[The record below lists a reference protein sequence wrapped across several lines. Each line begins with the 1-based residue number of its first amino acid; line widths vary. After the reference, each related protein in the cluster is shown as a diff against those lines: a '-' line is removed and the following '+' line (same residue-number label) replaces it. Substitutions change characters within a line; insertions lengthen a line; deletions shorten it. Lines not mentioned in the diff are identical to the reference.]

1 MNAPFL
7 PPPEADV
14 AQDENG
20 IPPGKRLIR
29 AGNGAGLSLGERLSA
44 HLYRLSWRTPLH
56 ALRLKGRHPLKL
68 LAAPADPLMG
78 DADRGRTILAGRF
91 SFEGASVAMGEDG
104 PELGTAPER
113 LVAHYHSFNW
123 LRDVAAVGGDE
134 AASAI
139 RRFVAGWLAAHGN
152 TVAEPA
158 WAAGIAGRR
167 LLNWPSFAPMLLGQN
182 DLVFRSSVLNALART
197 ARHLDRVADRTPP
210 GLERIAAWCGIV
222 AAGLLIAGGDGRRAF
237 GEAGLIKA
245 LDGSLGEDGGLNS
258 RSPAEQFELVALL
271 SHLLSMYDARRL
283 PVPLA
288 LANALSKAVPPLL
301 GCTLG
306 DGGMGSWQGGSPM
319 SAQSVRD
326 VVDASR
332 VRCRPLRQARGWG
345 YQRLAAGHTILIMDA
360 GPPPHSR
367 TTRHGCASTFAFE
380 MSDGM
385 DRLIVNCGGASAAG
399 LIDTPGLAAGLRT
412 TAAHSTL
419 ILADTN
425 STAVLTNGSVGK
437 GVDTVELDR
446 RESEQ
451 GSRVEGSHDG
461 YAKRFGFTHTRSI
474 AVTGDGK
481 EVRGEDTLIPVEGRK
496 KIVEAAFAARFHLAP
511 GVDPSPTAD
520 GQGALLRIDGGALWQ
535 FRARGGAVSIE
546 PSLWVN
552 GEGRWQASHQ
562 IVVEGTAVAGGA
574 TIGWVIKRAG

>member
-1 MNAPFL
+1 MTEPASP
-7 PPPEADV
+7 
-14 AQDENG
+14 DEDDG

-29 AGNGAGLSLGERLSA
+29 AGGGAGLSLGERLSA

-68 LAAPADPLMG
+68 LAAPADPLPG
-78 DADRGRTILAGRF
+78 NAEVGLAILEGRF
-91 SFEGASVAMGEDG
+91 PYEGASVAMGEAG
-104 PELGTAPER
+104 PDLSEAPER
-113 LVAHYHSFNW
+113 LIAHYHSFNW
-123 LRDVAAVGGDE
+123 LRDVAAVGSEE
-134 AASAI
+134 ASSAI
-139 RRFVAGWLAAHGN
+139 RRWVSGWLDAHGS

-167 LLNWPSFAPMLLGQN
+167 LLNWPSYAPLLLGQN

-245 LDGSLGEDGGLNS
+245 LDGAISDDGGLTS
-258 RSPAEQFELVALL
+258 RSPAEQLELVALL
-271 SHLLSMYDARRL
+271 SHLLSLYDARSL
-283 PVPLA
+283 
-288 LANALSKAVPPLL
+288 AVPAACAEALNRSVPALL

-306 DGGMGSWQGGSPM
+306 DGAMGSWQGSSPL
-319 SAQSVRD
+319 SAGAVQAVI
-326 VVDASR
+326 DASR

-345 YQRLAAGHTILIMDA
+345 YQRLSAGQTVLIMDA

-367 TTRHGCASTFAFE
+367 TTRYGCASTFAFE
-380 MSDGM
+380 MSDGA
-385 DRLIVNCGGASAAG
+385 DRLIVNCGGASASG
-399 LIDTPGLAAGLRT
+399 LADTNGLAAGLRT

-419 ILADTN
+419 TLSDTN
-425 STAVLTNGSVGK
+425 STAVLTNGSLGK

-446 RESEQ
+446 RETEQ
-451 GSRVEGSHDG
+451 SSRIEASHDG
-461 YAKRFGFTHTRSI
+461 YAKRFGFTHSRSI
-474 AVTGDGK
+474 GLSGEGK

-496 KIVEAAFAARFHLAP
+496 KAQEASFAARFHLAP
-511 GVDPSPTAD
+511 QIDASPTAD

-535 FRARGGAVSIE
+535 FRARGAAVSIE
-546 PSLWVN
+546 PSLWVD
-552 GEGRWQASHQ
+552 GQGRWHASSQ
-562 IVVEGTAVAGGA
+562 IVLQGTAVAGGA
-574 TIGWVIKRAG
+574 TIGWLIKRAG